1 MFEQLRGILN
11 KEVCVMSRLREETI
25 TEIFF
30 GNNVGNMGNKKILKF
45 KTKADFGRNEKQS

>member
-25 TEIFF
+25 
-30 GNNVGNMGNKKILKF
+30 VAVKKLW
-45 KTKADFGRNEKQS
+45 R